1 MTMEP
6 KQLFTEL
13 YRAQPTGETQPPVV
27 RITINDIVPDHVDL
41 KTARAFYRAEATILA
56 DALYKALPGGTID
69 ALLVELLDRAASR
82 LRVSHVEDA
91 DVRPT
96 A

>member
-1 MTMEP
+1 MEP
-6 KQLFTEL
+6 KNLFTEL

-27 RITINDIVPDHVDL
+27 RITINDIVPDHVNL
-41 KTARAFYRAEATILA
+41 YAARAFYRAEAKILA
-56 DALYKALPGGTID
+56 DALYKALPGGTIV

-82 LRVSHVEDA
+82 LRVSHFDVEDA

-96 A
+96 P